1 MNTHN
6 DFPKGRGQKRY
17 YLGKGLSHPIF
28 DRMVKLA
35 SLISGNPV
43 SLLVFVDEDEAWVK
57 ASYGIGREEV
67 KVNRGFIGYLTA
79 QKIKG
84 KTQKS
89 LITINDTTP
98 YFSITS
104 SSKLKCGS
112 VFPLVDE
119 EQLLLGGLVVLGENP
134 TEYDDNQVYGLDL
147 LADQALDHLKEQ
159 NLRFEEKLLGKALQ
173 LSEDLICVLRFD
185 GVFIKVNNS
194 FKDLL
199 GYDEEEISNQAIHDY
214 VHPEDVTHTQEKIK
228 ELIQEQKSLQFRH
241 RLKTKSNG
249 YKIFSWTAT
258 SDERNKWIF
267 AIGRDITKETEKENK
282 LLISENKF
290 RSFFEN
296 SQGLMLTHNLDGKFL
311 SVNNYGARLLG
322 YTVEQLLD
330 KSLWDII
337 PEKFHKEIPPYFK
350 EITQE
355 GQCKGLMTTKQANGT
370 YKVWLYSNTLEKDID
385 GSEYIIGNSIDVTER
400 LRLEKSIQNAKE
412 LLNQTHVMAKVGGWK
427 YDIKKKSLSW
437 TDNTFRLLEVE
448 EDYIPSLE
456 KSIQFYKKGKY
467 RQRIREL
474 LQMAIEYGKPWDER
488 LKLITNKGKEIW
500 VRSIG
505 DAHIDEGELI
515 YLYGTVQNIDDL
527 VKNEEQLI
535 QKEEMLHAISIA
547 TDELLS
553 NRKLYQAISNSLE
566 LIGKAANVDRVYFF
580 KNSMD
585 KDGNKFCS
593 QRFEWSADEAE
604 SQIDNPNLQNIPMG
618 FFGDLVNPLEAGQP
632 FITIVSQMPENNPT
646 RLFLEPQMIKSILL
660 IPIFNQGE
668 FWGFT
673 GYDDCTNERVWSDA
687 EISLLKSF
695 AISISNA
702 INRKNLEEK
711 LVESKE
717 YAEKASF
724 AKSEF
729 LANMSHEIRTPL
741 NGIIGFTD
749 LLVKTE
755 LSDSQLQYINIVN
768 QSANTL
774 LNIINDILD
783 FSKIEAGKL
792 ELDINKADIF
802 ELSGQATDV
811 ISYQAQQKG
820 IEILLNLSPDIPRYI
835 FVDDIRL
842 KQIIINLLGNAVKF
856 TYEGEIELKVSI
868 IKRHSQDQATFRFEV
883 RDTGIGISKEN
894 QEKIFDAFSQEDG
907 STTKKYGGTGLGL
920 TISNKLLGMMGSSLK
935 LKSELQKGSSFYFDL
950 TLKNENGDKSEEIIL
965 NSLKRVLVVDDNANN
980 RLIIREMLSLH
991 QIQSDEAHNGFDAL
1005 QKLEQLPQYDVIL
1018 MDFKMPFMDG
1028 LETTQKIRENFPQE
1042 KRDIPILLL
1051 HSSADDDFIFQKCKE
1066 LKISAKL
1073 SKPIK
1078 MDNLVKALHYLVKEG
1093 RNLKTD
1099 KFQEVILNKGVIE
1112 TNFKVLVAEDNKVNL
1127 FLVKTLIKKL
1137 SPNAQILEAKN
1148 GLEAVELTQKEH
1160 PDIILMDIQM
1170 PEMSGYEANLAI
1182 KETPELANIPV
1193 VAVTAGNV
1201 KGEKERCLEAGMVDF
1216 VPKPIVESTIRE
1228 IFEKWLPDTKI
1239 EDLADKGQH
1248 TTHSANGTDGSKR
1261 LFSHFD
1267 VNKLKEFI
1275 GEEPSIV
1282 NEILR
1287 LTLKEIKSSK
1297 QRLKDCVSKADLEGL
1312 NREGHKLKGSAM
1324 TAGLDKMLV
1333 IAKSLES
1340 LSSYKENEVQGL
1352 LEEFDHEEALVNTM
1366 IEDYLNE

>member
-1 MNTHN
+1 MNTHS
-6 DFPKGRGQKRY
+6 DFPKGKEQKKY
-17 YLGKGLSHPIF
+17 YLGKGVNHPIF
-28 DRMVKLA
+28 DRMVNLGA
-35 SLISGNPV
+35 LISGNP
-43 SLLVFVDEDEAWVK
+43 LCILVFVEGGGCWVK
-57 ASYGIGREEV
+57 ASFGVEREAV
-67 KVNRGFIGYLTA
+67 KV
-79 QKIKG
+79 
-84 KTQKS
+84 S
-89 LITINDTTP
+89 E
-98 YFSITS
+98 
-104 SSKLKCGS
+104 
-112 VFPLVDE
+112 VFYN
-119 EQLLLGGLVVLGENP
+119 LLLEEGKNKSPQRSLLELKELPSFFTLPSATNVGCGAVLPLIDEHDLLVGGLVTLGKTLKN
-134 TEYDDNQVYGLDL
+134 YDKDQVHGLEL
-147 LADQALDHLKEQ
+147 LAEQALDHLKEQ
-159 NLRFEEKLLGKALQ
+159 NQRFEEKLLGKALQ

-194 FKDLL
+194 FKELL
-199 GYDEEEISNQAIHDY
+199 GYDEEEISDKAIQDY
-214 VHPEDVTHTQEKIK
+214 VHPEDVDHTQEKIK

-241 RLKTKSNG
+241 RLKTKSNE

-267 AIGRDITKETEKENK
+267 AIGRDITEETEKENK

-296 SQGLMLTHNLDGKFL
+296 SQGLMLTHDLDGKFL

-330 KSLWDII
+330 KTLWDII
-337 PEKFHKEIPPYFK
+337 PDKFHKEIPPYFK
-350 EITQE
+350 DIAQE

-385 GSEYIIGNSIDVTER
+385 GKEYIIGNSIDVTER

-437 TDNTFRLLEVE
+437 TDNTFHLLEVE

-456 KSIQFYKKGKY
+456 KSVQFYKEGRY
-467 RQRIREL
+467 RQRIQEL
-474 LQMAIEYGKPWDER
+474 LKMAIEYGKPWDER
-488 LKLITNKGKEIW
+488 LKMITDKGKEIW

-515 YLYGTVQNIDDL
+515 YLYGTVQNIDDM
-527 VKNEEQLI
+527 VRNEEQLL
-535 QKEEMLHAISIA
+535 QKEEMLHSISIA

-553 NRKLYQAISNSLE
+553 NRNLYKAISNSLE

-580 KNSMD
+580 QNSLD
-585 KDGNKFCS
+585 ENGNKVCS

-604 SQIDNPNLQNIPMG
+604 SQIDNPNLQNIPMA
-618 FFGDLVNPLEAGQP
+618 FFGDFVNPLESGQP
-632 FITIVSQMPENNPT
+632 FRTIVSRMPKDNPT
-646 RLFLEPQMIKSILL
+646 RLFLEPQGIKAILV

-673 GYDDCTNERVWSDA
+673 GYDDCTTEREWSDA
-687 EISLLKSF
+687 EVSLLKSF
-695 AISISNA
+695 ANSIGNA

-711 LVESKE
+711 LVDSKE
-717 YAEKASF
+717 HAEKASF

-820 IEILLNLSPDIPRYI
+820 IEILLNLAPEIPRYI

-856 TYEGEIELKVSI
+856 TYEGEIELKISL
-868 IKRHSQDQATFRFEV
+868 IKKHSEDKATFRFEV
-883 RDTGIGISKEN
+883 RDTGIGISEEN

-920 TISNKLLGMMGSSLK
+920 TISNKLLAMMGSSLK
-935 LKSELQKGSSFYFDL
+935 LKSKLQKGSTFYFDL
-950 TLKNENGDKSEEIIL
+950 TLKNEKGDYSEEINL
-965 NSLKRVLVVDDNANN
+965 GTLSRVLVVDDNANN
-980 RLIIREMLSLH
+980 RLIIKDMLSLH
-991 QIQSDEAHNGFDAL
+991 HIQSDEAHNGFDAL
-1005 QKLEQLPQYDVIL
+1005 QKLEQFPDYDLIL
-1018 MDFKMPFMDG
+1018 LDFNMPFMDG
-1028 LETTQKIRENFPQE
+1028 LETTQKIRENFPKD
-1042 KRDIPILLL
+1042 KRNVPVLLL

-1066 LKISAKL
+1066 LKVSAKL

-1078 MDNLVKALHYLVKEG
+1078 MDNLLKALHTLVKEG
-1093 RNLKTD
+1093 KNQKGP
-1099 KFQEVILNKGVIE
+1099 KIQEESLPMSVIRRD
-1112 TNFKVLVAEDNKVNL
+1112 FKVLVAEDNKVNL
-1127 FLVKTLIKKL
+1127 FLAKTLIRKL
-1137 SPNAQILEAKN
+1137 SPHAKILEAKN

-1170 PEMSGYEANLAI
+1170 PEMSGYEANLVI
-1182 KETPELANIPV
+1182 KETPELGKIPI

-1201 KGEKERCLEAGMVDF
+1201 KGEKEKCLKAGMVDF
-1216 VPKPIVESTIRE
+1216 VPKPIVENTIRE
-1228 IFEKWLPDTKI
+1228 IFEKWLSNTAVENLEPQG
-1239 EDLADKGQH
+1239 ENNP
-1248 TTHSANGTDGSKR
+1248 HSPNGTDDNR
-1261 LFSHFD
+1261 AQFSHFD
-1267 VNKLKEFI
+1267 VKKLKEFI
-1275 GEEPSIV
+1275 GEEPTIV
-1282 NEILR
+1282 KEVLR
-1287 LTLKEIKSSK
+1287 LTLKEIKLSK
-1297 QRLKDCVSKADLEGL
+1297 QRLKDCVSNADLEGL

-1324 TAGLDKMLV
+1324 TAGLDKMLI
-1333 IAKSLES
+1333 IAKSFENLP
-1340 LSSYKENEVQGL
+1340 SYTATEAQNL
-1352 LEEFDHEEALVNTM
+1352 LDEFDREEALVNNM